1 MPSLKSIRKRILSTK
16 STQKITRA
24 MKMVAAARLRRAQQ
38 RITEMRPFALKT
50 AEVMRN
56 VALHTGGGAE
66 LHPLL
71 ARREEEQVL
80 IVVLSSDRG
89 LAGAFNSNV
98 NRAAERLWREETT
111 AGKRVAFVCIG
122 RKGRDYFRRRGAE
135 IIKETPSV
143 TEKIQLGD
151 VDVISAEI
159 IDLYTGSEAAKPTSA
174 MADGEEPV
182 EERTGLVASGEGT
195 QFDVVYLVYNEFKSA
210 MTQKVNVQRLLPI
223 DPAVDDDTS
232 LDPRASHMPTGAVG
246 LDFVYE
252 PNRTA
257 LLDTLLPLYVQITL
271 FRATLESVAS
281 EHGARMTAMDAA
293 TGNAKEL
300 ISALTLQYN
309 RARQAAITKELMEII
324 GGAEALK

>member
-38 RITEMRPFALKT
+38 RITELRPFALKT
-50 AEVMRN
+50 AEVLRN

-71 ARREEEQVL
+71 ARRDEEQIL

-98 NRAAERLWREETT
+98 NRAAERLWREETA
-111 AGKRVAFVCIG
+111 AGKRVAFVTIG

-135 IIKETPSV
+135 ILKEIPAV

-151 VDVISAEI
+151 VDVIAAEL
-159 IDLYTGSEAAKPTSA
+159 IDLYTGSETAKSTGEL
-174 MADGEEPV
+174 ADGEEAV
-182 EERTGLVASGEGT
+182 EERRGLVASGEAT
-195 QFDVVYLVYNEFKSA
+195 QFDSVYLVYNEFKSA
-210 MTQKVNVQRLLPI
+210 MTQRVEVQRLFPI
-223 DPAVDDDTS
+223 DPAVDNDDS
-232 LDPRASHMPTGAVG
+232 SEPRASHMPSGAVG

-252 PNRTA
+252 PSRQA
-257 LLDTLLPLYVQITL
+257 LLDRLLPLYVQITL

-293 TGNAKEL
+293 TGNAKDL
-300 ISALTLQYN
+300 IASLTLVYN